1 MKKFLVGLVSIVCVV
16 ILGVSLAACGSNKIE
31 GKFVFDS
38 VEVTGLDDYIKA
50 LEDFRDETI
59 SDLNKYLTDLLKET
73 MDEEGVDFY
82 IDFKADGKVDIG
94 SGEEVETFDFEI
106 KNGTI
111 TLKKDGVAFDPLAD
125 IVDFNDMLE
134 ETFGVTLED
143 LGISFSFAIKYN
155 KNKLS
160 VEASV
165 SIDFDVMLG
174 TLAEVLEIDLE
185 AMLEEM
191 EIDVEI
197 PQKLD
202 VTLKMF
208 FVKA

>member
-1 MKKFLVGLVSIVCVV
+1 MYTNLTGNE
-16 ILGVSLAACGSNKIE
+16 GRDSNLI
-31 GKFVFDS
+31 
-38 VEVTGLDDYIKA
+38 Y
-50 LEDFRDETI
+50 
-59 SDLNKYLTDLLKET
+59 N
-73 MDEEGVDFY
+73 
-82 IDFKADGKVDIG
+82 
-94 SGEEVETFDFEI
+94 
-106 KNGTI
+106 
-111 TLKKDGVAFDPLAD
+111 
-125 IVDFNDMLE
+125 NDMLE